1 MYSNTSMTVITVRV
15 DEETKKMMESLEINW
30 SEFIR
35 QTVRKRIREDRGKN
49 LAKAVLINERLR
61 RKTKGEMKTEEI
73 VRKFREER
81 HA

>member
-1 MYSNTSMTVITVRV
+1 MTVITVRV

>member
-1 MYSNTSMTVITVRV
+1 MTVITVRV
-15 DEETKKMMESLEINW
+15 DEETKRMMESLEINW

-49 LAKAVLINERLR
+49 LARAVLINERLR
-61 RKTKGEMKTEEI
+61 RKTKGEAKAEEI

-81 HA
+81 NA

>member
-61 RKTKGEMKTEEI
+61 RRTKGEMKAEDI

-81 HA
+81 NA